1 MKLTAEST
9 VINDNK
15 LNTNIDNAQTT
26 AETALDKANGSV
38 VTDTLHYL
46 ATSQGSGVTTSTAGW
61 TTTVQAMTATNK
73 YLWTYHTYTKA
84 NGSTV
89 NTTPVITGT
98 YGEKGDTGAKGD
110 QGNKGDTGVGVSSV
124 QPQYY
129 LSTSA
134 SSLSGGSWS
143 TALTYVSGKYIWT
156 RDKVTYSDSTSN
168 YSTAIYN
175 GALTSACANAQ
186 SALQIANDTAQYFWF
201 TSSGSDTG
209 AHISEKTQAQFVS
222 NPSGGNLLARSN
234 GIAVRDGLTELAT
247 FGTNTRIGLQTSR
260 HIEIE
265 DGGMQVYQD
274 SSTVMAHI
282 GYGLGNA
289 ETGTAY
295 APYFTFGTRVN
306 GSAVGNYSVAEG
318 YLVTASAQMSHAEGR
333 ETTASMG
340 FAHAEG
346 YKTTASGSKAHAEG
360 DTTTASDVGAHSEGV
375 STTAS
380 SPSAHAEGTST
391 TASGWHS
398 HAEGYHTTASGWYSH
413 AGGQYTIAQGLNQMA
428 IGKYNI
434 ADTTSLLII
443 GKGTSDSARSN
454 AFAVSNTG
462 DVYVNGTQVH
472 SSDRRLKE
480 HIAYV
485 GDEAIDFIDSLKP
498 AHYIKDGEHYVGFY
512 AQDVE
517 GADKWDCMV
526 GEMNGYKTLSYMEL
540 LAPMVAYIQRLEKR
554 IEELERSK

>member
-9 VINDNK
+9 VINDSK

-84 NGSTV
+84 IGATV
-89 NTTPVITGT
+89 DTTPVITGT

-124 QPQYY
+124 QPEYY

-156 RDKVTYSDSTSN
+156 RDKVTYSDNTSN

-209 AHISEKTQAQFVS
+209 AHISEKTQAEFVA

-234 GIAVRDGLTELAT
+234 GIAVRDGLEELAT
-247 FGTNTRIGLQTSR
+247 FGADGLRIGRDTERNIKITNDSFNVYYEDASVPFSIKTATSATSQTRTFVSSV
-260 HIEIE
+260 
-265 DGGMQVYQD
+265 DGSSGASNTLTVYP
-274 SSTVMAHI
+274 
-282 GYGLGNA
+282 LG
-289 ETGTAY
+289 E
-295 APYFTFGTRVN
+295 
-306 GSAVGNYSVAEG
+306 
-318 YLVTASAQMSHAEGR
+318 VTNNR
-333 ETTASMG
+333 
-340 FAHAEG
+340 
-346 YKTTASGSKAHAEG
+346 YY
-360 DTTTASDVGAHSEGV
+360 VGV
-375 STTAS
+375 STTGNPTDYTQYFENPTSSWSTAKTINGVSIQILKASDAVVYIKYTNTTTSKRYIGARFAEAYRQTTVRVNDANLNTELHSATFTNTTGVCQQIHVYTYGKVAHLYMYCYNTSSVVAGGVLYRGQLLNYVPAIYTSLTGRFENSQTAVPIIGYIDNNGLIYVPNTSPNTLSTSAS
-380 SPSAHAEGTST
+380 SMVYL
-391 TASGWHS
+391 TAT
-398 HAEGYHTTASGWYSH
+398 Y
-413 AGGQYTIAQGLNQMA
+413 
-428 IGKYNI
+428 
-434 ADTTSLLII
+434 LI
-443 GKGTSDSARSN
+443 
-454 AFAVSNTG
+454 
-462 DVYVNGTQVH
+462 
-472 SSDRRLKE
+472 
-480 HIAYV
+480 
-485 GDEAIDFIDSLKP
+485 P
-498 AHYIKDGEHYVGFY
+498 
-512 AQDVE
+512 
-517 GADKWDCMV
+517 
-526 GEMNGYKTLSYMEL
+526 
-540 LAPMVAYIQRLEKR
+540 
-554 IEELERSK
+554 

>member
-9 VINDNK
+9 VINDTK
-15 LNTNIDNAQTT
+15 LNNNIDNAQTT

-124 QPQYY
+124 QPEYY

-209 AHISEKTQAQFVS
+209 AHISEKTQAEFVA

-234 GIAVRDGLTELAT
+234 GIAVRDGLEELAT
-247 FGTNTRIGLQTSR
+247 FGADGLRIGRDTERNIKITNDSFNVYYEDASVPFSIKTATAPTTRTRTFTSSLA
-260 HIEIE
+260 
-265 DGGMQVYQD
+265 G
-274 SSTVMAHI
+274 SSGASNTVTI
-282 GYGLGNA
+282 YPLG
-289 ETGTAY
+289 E
-295 APYFTFGTRVN
+295 
-306 GSAVGNYSVAEG
+306 
-318 YLVTASAQMSHAEGR
+318 VTNNR
-333 ETTASMG
+333 
-340 FAHAEG
+340 
-346 YKTTASGSKAHAEG
+346 YY
-360 DTTTASDVGAHSEGV
+360 VGV
-375 STTAS
+375 STTG
-380 SPSAHAEGTST
+380 SPTDYTQYFENPTST
-391 TASGWHS
+391 WSTVK
-398 HAEGYHTTASGWYSH
+398 
-413 AGGQYTIAQGLNQMA
+413 TINGVEIQILKSSDAVVY
-428 IGKYNI
+428 IKYKNT
-434 ADTTSLLII
+434 TTSKRYI
-443 GKGTSDSARSN
+443 GAKITEAYRQTT
-454 AFAVSNTG
+454 VR
-462 DVYVNGTQVH
+462 VNDANLST
-472 SSDRRLKE
+472 
-480 HIAYV
+480 
-485 GDEAIDFIDSLKP
+485 EAQQAPFIDSVGVCQYMHIYTYGKIVHLYMYCYNTARVNVGGGIYRGQLLNYVP
-498 AHYIKDGEHYVGFY
+498 AIKASLVGTFQTTEPIIGYIDNNGEIYVANTSTKIIDSSSSNMIY
-512 AQDVE
+512 
-517 GADKWDCMV
+517 
-526 GEMNGYKTLSYMEL
+526 LSATYL
-540 LAPMVAYIQRLEKR
+540 IP
-554 IEELERSK
+554 

>member
-15 LNTNIDNAQTT
+15 LNTNIDNAQNVANEAKAVADTAQGT

-46 ATSQGSGVTTSTAGW
+46 ATSQSSGVTTSTAGW

-84 NGSTV
+84 NGTSV
-89 NTTPVITGT
+89 DTTPVITGT
-98 YGEKGDTGAKGD
+98 YGEKGD
-110 QGNKGDTGVGVSSV
+110 QGNKGDTGTGVSSV
-124 QPQYY
+124 QPEYY

-156 RDKVTYSDSTSN
+156 RDKVTYSDGTSN

-209 AHISEKTQAQFVS
+209 AHISEKTQAQFVA

-260 HIEIE
+260 HIEIK

-274 SSTVMAHI
+274 NATVMAHI

-289 ETGTAY
+289 GTGTAY
-295 APYFTFGTRVN
+295 APYFTFGTRAS

-318 YLVTASAQMSHAEGR
+318 NTATASAICSHAEGWH
-333 ETTASMG
+333 TTASNSYDHAEG
-340 FAHAEG
+340 YYTTASGGSSHAEGYYSTASGSNAHAEG
-346 YKTTASGSKAHAEG
+346 YHATASGHQ
-360 DTTTASDVGAHSEGV
+360 
-375 STTAS
+375 
-380 SPSAHAEGTST
+380 
-391 TASGWHS
+391 S
-398 HAEGYHTTASGWYSH
+398 HAEGFYAEANGDWSH
-413 AGGQYTIAQGLNQMA
+413 AGGYYTKANGEAQTA
-428 IGKYNI
+428 IGKYNV
-434 ADTTSLLII
+434 ADTTSLFII
-443 GKGTSDSARSN
+443 GKGSSSGRSN

-485 GDEAIDFIDSLKP
+485 EDEAIDFIDSLKP
-498 AHYIKDGEHYVGFY
+498 AYYIKDGEHHVGFY

-517 GADKWDCMV
+517 EADKWQCMV
-526 GEMNGYKTLSYMEL
+526 GEMNGYKTLCYIEL
-540 LAPMVAYIQRLEKR
+540 IAPLVAYVQKLEKR
-554 IEELERSK
+554 IEELERGK